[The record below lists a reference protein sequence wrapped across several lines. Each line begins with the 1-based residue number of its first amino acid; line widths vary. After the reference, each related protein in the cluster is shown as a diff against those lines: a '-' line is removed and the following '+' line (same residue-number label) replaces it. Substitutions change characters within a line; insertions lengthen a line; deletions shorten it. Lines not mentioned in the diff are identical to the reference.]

1 LGLRIPGELA
11 VDGFDPPYVIDSL
24 VTHPTT
30 LGKVEDEIGLT
41 AARMLQELSAG
52 AFFNPV

>member
-30 LGKVEDEIGLT
+30 LGKVEDEIGLS